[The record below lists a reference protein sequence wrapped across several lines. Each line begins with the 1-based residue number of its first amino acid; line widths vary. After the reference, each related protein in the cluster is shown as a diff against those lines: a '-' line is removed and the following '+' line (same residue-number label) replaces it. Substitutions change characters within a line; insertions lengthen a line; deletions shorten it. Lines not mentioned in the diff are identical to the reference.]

1 MKITKMIN
9 ENQSINDVIKIL
21 KSEDDHE
28 DFIYNFK
35 ASFMSNPTKDAI
47 KYVLQRITIHLGT
60 EHDDVKPIE
69 NLTLEHILPQN
80 HRLWNK
86 NNFFSE
92 YGGEKKNMDE
102 FVGRLGNMT
111 LLKKSLNSKIKN
123 QTFEYKKGRK
133 DEKDDR
139 DIGYNSS
146 ELKIN
151 KETVC
156 NHDVWTANIIEK
168 RESDFLGF
176 AKIIWN
182 LDKY

>member
-1 MKITKMIN
+1 
-9 ENQSINDVIKIL
+9 
-21 KSEDDHE
+21 
-28 DFIYNFK
+28 
-35 ASFMSNPTKDAI
+35 MSWMF
-47 KYVLQRITIHLGT
+47 LQRITIHLGT